1 MKKTISVLLIVVMI
15 LAIGVSAAADQDRF
29 TTMTDASEA
38 TAEQLRKNPV
48 YELYCAEGIYTDS
61 IGNEEAYSYHVPQIF
76 ADSPGADEINAEIA
90 ENFGEMV
97 EAQFHNMEGGHSI
110 WCWRTEWHAYW
121 SGSQMFLLIKSDI
134 SGDCDEYGA
143 YGYDFET
150 DSRVT
155 NEMILEQRGIS
166 KEEYLENLRETARS
180 KFKTAISG
188 IPADVLETSDYAELM
203 ERTMEWQTLDEPMF
217 IDQYGEIET
226 IALIGAMAGAGRF
239 YRLVT
244 PFVHQINIVG
254 DSDLVESCPETA
266 HVGETVTI
274 SLYDVT
280 DGDMEISADGV
291 DGTRVGWM
299 GYQFVMPAHD
309 VDVHVE
315 FISNGLA

>member
-1 MKKTISVLLIVVMI
+1 MRKTISVLLIVAMI

-29 TTMTDASEA
+29 TTTADALET

-76 ADSPGADEINAEIA
+76 ADSPDADEINAEIA
-90 ENFGEMV
+90 ENFGKRV
-97 EAQFHNMEGGHSI
+97 EHQFHYMEGKHSI
-110 WCWRTEWHAYW
+110 SCWRTEWHAYW
-121 SGSQMFLLIKSDI
+121 SGSQLFLLVKADVT
-134 SGDCDEYGA
+134 GDWNEFGA

-155 NEMILEQRGIS
+155 NEMILKQRGIS
-166 KEEYLENLRETARS
+166 EEEYLENLRETARS
-180 KFKTAISG
+180 KFETAHSG
-188 IPADVLETSDYAELM
+188 IPTDILETSDYAELM
-203 ERTMEWQTLDEPMF
+203 ERTMEWQTMDEPMF
-217 IDQYGEIET
+217 VDASGEIET
-226 IALIGAMAGAGRF
+226 IALIGAMAGAGRY

-266 HVGETVTI
+266 HVGETVTV

>member
-1 MKKTISVLLIVVMI
+1 MRKTISVLLIVAMI

-29 TTMTDASEA
+29 TTTADALET

-76 ADSPGADEINAEIA
+76 ADSPDADEINAEIA
-90 ENFGEMV
+90 ENFGKRV
-97 EAQFHNMEGGHSI
+97 EHQFHYMEGKHSI
-110 WCWRTEWHAYW
+110 SCWRTEWHAYW
-121 SGSQMFLLIKSDI
+121 SGSQLFLLVKADVT
-134 SGDCDEYGA
+134 GDWNEFGA

-155 NEMILEQRGIS
+155 NEMILEQRGI
-166 KEEYLENLRETARS
+166 KVGLRRL
-180 KFKTAISG
+180 KRIMR
-188 IPADVLETSDYAELM
+188 EL
-203 ERTMEWQTLDEPMF
+203 EWQTLDEPMF

-226 IALIGAMAGAGRF
+226 IALIGAMAGAGRY

-244 PFVHQINIVG
+244 PFVHQINIIG

-266 HVGETVTI
+266 HVGETVTV

>member
-1 MKKTISVLLIVVMI
+1 MALRLMYITNSPE
-15 LAIGVSAAADQDRF
+15 VS
-29 TTMTDASEA
+29 
-38 TAEQLRKNPV
+38 L
-48 YELYCAEGIYTDS
+48 
-61 IGNEEAYSYHVPQIF
+61 
-76 ADSPGADEINAEIA
+76 IA
-90 ENFGEMV
+90 EKAGVDRIYVDLEHIGK
-97 EAQFHNMEGGHSI
+97 ADRQGGMNTVQSKHTI
-110 WCWRTEWHAYW
+110 ED
-121 SGSQMFLLIKSDI
+121 IKSVRSVITKSDLLVRCNSI
-134 SGDCDEYGA
+134 ANLER

-166 KEEYLENLRETARS
+166 EEEYLENLRETARS
-180 KFKTAISG
+180 KFETAHSG
-188 IPADVLETSDYAELM
+188 IPADILETSDYAELM

-226 IALIGAMAGAGRF
+226 IALIGAMAGAGRY

-266 HVGETVTI
+266 HVGETVTV